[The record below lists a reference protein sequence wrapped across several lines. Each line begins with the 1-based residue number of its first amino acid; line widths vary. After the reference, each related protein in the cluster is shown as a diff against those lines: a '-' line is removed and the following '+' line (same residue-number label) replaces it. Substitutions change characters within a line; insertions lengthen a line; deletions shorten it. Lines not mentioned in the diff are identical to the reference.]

1 MNRLRIL
8 LIPFSWLYG
17 AIMTLRN
24 TLFKLGVFAQNK
36 VDIPVVAVG
45 NLSTGGTG
53 KTPHVAFIANALKS
67 EFKLAILMRGYGR
80 TTSGY
85 LRVSSHCKAET
96 VGDEAFYYKTIF
108 GEQLEVIVC
117 ENRFEGAKRIREQLP
132 DVNLILL
139 DDAFQHRAIARD
151 CNILI
156 DDYTAP
162 ICRDFVL
169 PAGNLREFSCGAKR
183 ADIIIVSKC
192 PPTLTSAQII
202 RQTKW
207 KENRLLFVSEIAY
220 DELVA
225 IDNLKLEFTPEA
237 FLVVTGI
244 GNPKPLLD
252 YYKALGEV
260 QHVSFS
266 DHHNYTSTDIQRIHE
281 IFDKFAHE
289 NKVIVTTEK
298 DAMRLRKAEM
308 QRLINPYPW
317 CVQRITVNVRNEQN
331 DLIAAIKEKI
341 C

>member
-1 MNRLRIL
+1 MNRLRIIL
-8 LIPFSWLYG
+8 LPFSLLYG
-17 AIMTLRN
+17 VIMACRN
-24 TLFKLGVFAQNK
+24 ALFDLGVLAQRK
-36 VDIPVVAVG
+36 AHIPVVSVG

-53 KTPHVAFIANALKS
+53 KTPHVAYIANALKQ

-80 TTSGY
+80 STKGY
-85 LRVSSHCKAET
+85 LRVSAHCKAET
-96 VGDEAFYYKTIF
+96 VGDEAFYYKSIF

-117 ENRFEGAKRIREQLP
+117 ENRFEGAQRIREQLP

-139 DDAFQHRAIARD
+139 DDAFQHRSIARD

-192 PPTLTSAQII
+192 PPTLTSEEII

-207 KENRLLFVSEIAY
+207 EKSKTLFVSEITY
-220 DELVA
+220 NEILSLG
-225 IDNLKLEFTPEA
+225 NLKLEFMPEA

-244 GNPKPLLD
+244 GNPKPMLD
-252 YYKALGEV
+252 YCKAFGEV
-260 QHVSFS
+260 QHVSFP
-266 DHHNYTSTDIQRIHE
+266 DHHNYTSIDIQRIHE
-281 IFDKFAHE
+281 IFDKFAHV

-298 DAMRLRKAEM
+298 DAMRLRNAEI

-317 CVQRITVNVRNEQN
+317 CVQRISVNIRKEQN
-331 DLIAAIKEKI
+331 DLIAAIKQKI